1 MPVSKKMQKLVDM
14 LAKRY
19 EADEKKGELT
29 DQRDPFL
36 MGAWQIL
43 GEHAKRN
50 GQMRAFDA
58 LRRAKG
64 ITPGQLLDLPE
75 EKLKTICQLAG
86 PYDDQRMKNL
96 YAYADMIEEKCGQ
109 DFAKIFKKPINDIR
123 KQLQADFKFQPSFI
137 DLMLMYAGF
146 PVLAVDVRV
155 ARAAANLELV
165 KLKNVKAIDEKTLKD
180 VQKKI
185 EPEFPLKETEELLRM
200 HGLFYRLGADL
211 VLGSDPFA
219 PPAPVQPYERRS

>member
-1 MPVSKKMQKLVDM
+1 MPVSKKMQKIVDM

-36 MGAWQIL
+36 MGAFQIL

-50 GQMRAFDA
+50 GQARAFDA

-96 YAYADMIEEKCGQ
+96 YAYADIIEEKCGQ

-123 KQLQADFKFQPSFI
+123 KYLSTELKFSTPFI

-146 PVLAVDVRV
+146 PLLAVDVRV

-165 KLKNVKAIDEKTLKD
+165 KIKNVKAIDEKTLKD

-185 EPEFPLKETEELLRM
+185 EPEFPLKDTDELLRM
-200 HGLFYRLGADL
+200 HGLFYRLGTDL
-211 VLGSDPFA
+211 GLGSDPFA
-219 PPAPVQPYERRS
+219 PPPPAPTYEKNA